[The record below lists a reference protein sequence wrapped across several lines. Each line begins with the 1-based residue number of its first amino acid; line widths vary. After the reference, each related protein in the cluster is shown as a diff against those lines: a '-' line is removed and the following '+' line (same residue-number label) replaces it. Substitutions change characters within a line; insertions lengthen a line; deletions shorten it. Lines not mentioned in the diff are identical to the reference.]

1 MMRAGPVVLGLLM
14 LTAAGQAA
22 AQPPLIV
29 LPEPSFVQHS
39 TAHLP
44 LSDGT
49 SYQEI
54 SRENDARALARNAQI
69 AAGASHPITLG
80 PLSMDIGSS
89 DVGRDGKRAHFAHVQ
104 MDDFH
109 VLGGNVSGTF
119 DGRAATL
126 HLSWPT
132 GQ

>member
-1 MMRAGPVVLGLLM
+1 MRAGPVFVGLFL
-14 LTAAGQAA
+14 LTVAGQAA
-22 AQPPLIV
+22 AQPPVIV
-29 LPEPSFVQHS
+29 IPEPSFVQHS

-44 LSDGT
+44 LSDGQ
-49 SYQEI
+49 SFQDVSHE
-54 SRENDARALARNAQI
+54 SEARALARSAQI
-69 AAGASHPITLG
+69 QSASSRPISLG
-80 PLSMDIGSS
+80 PISLDIGSS
-89 DVGRDGKRAHFAHVQ
+89 DIGRDGKRAHFAHVQ

-132 GQ
+132 SH

>member
-1 MMRAGPVVLGLLM
+1 MRAGPVYVGLFLM
-14 LTAAGQAA
+14 VAAGQAA
-22 AQPPLIV
+22 AQPPVIV
-29 LPEPSFVQHS
+29 LPEPSFVQHG

-49 SYQEI
+49 SYQDV
-54 SRENDARALARNAQI
+54 SSGSDARALARNARI
-69 AAGASHPITLG
+69 EAGASHPVSLG

-89 DVGRDGKRAHFAHVQ
+89 DIGRDGKRAHFAHVQ

-126 HLSWPT
+126 HLIWPT

>member
-1 MMRAGPVVLGLLM
+1 MRAGPLFVGLFL

-22 AQPPLIV
+22 AQPPVIV
-29 LPEPSFVQHS
+29 IPEQPSFVQHS

-44 LSDGT
+44 LSDNQ
-49 SYQEI
+49 SYQEV
-54 SRENDARALARNAQI
+54 SRENEAQTLARYAQI
-69 AAGASHPITLG
+69 QSAASRPVSLG
-80 PLSMDIGSS
+80 PFSMDIGSS
-89 DVGRDGKRAHFAHVQ
+89 DIGRDGKRAHFAHVQ

-132 GQ
+132 SP

>member
-1 MMRAGPVVLGLLM
+1 MRAGPVFVGLCL
-14 LTAAGQAA
+14 LAAAGEAA
-22 AQPPLIV
+22 AQPPVIV

-39 TAHLP
+39 AAHLP
-44 LSDGT
+44 LSD
-49 SYQEI
+49 SASFQEV
-54 SRENDARALARNAQI
+54 SRDGEARTFARNAQI
-69 AAGASHPITLG
+69 EAGASHPVSLE
-80 PLSMDIGSS
+80 PFSMDIGSS
-89 DVGRDGKRAHFAHVQ
+89 DIGRDGKRAHFAHVQ

-132 GQ
+132 SP